1 MDIDF
6 SKLSSGEFRSLVQW
20 ATQGVQPN
28 DGLYGREGA
37 DRARD
42 DKAWRDKA
50 IYDGLYGR
58 EGADRARDEAA
69 WQSNEPNKG
78 ATASWTPSAATLDGS
93 EEFRQRAIDD
103 QAWRE
108 RKTQKASLP
117 EQAEAIPTKGKK
129 RRHVRD
135 MDFDELLE
143 AAQTSRRKRSR
154 LGAMDEF
161 FSRLSPEQMQMLVS
175 FANGEDV
182 SFGPSVDETN
192 ALRKIGIGVKEVRT
206 KDGRYV
212 TAYQVRDRLFTDLN
226 EAKAALQNNVLSADQ
241 IGALRQT
248 YEQGSDLDDATNPF
262 QKEIKYGS
270 D

>member
-143 AAQTSRRKRSR
+143 AVQTGRRKRSR